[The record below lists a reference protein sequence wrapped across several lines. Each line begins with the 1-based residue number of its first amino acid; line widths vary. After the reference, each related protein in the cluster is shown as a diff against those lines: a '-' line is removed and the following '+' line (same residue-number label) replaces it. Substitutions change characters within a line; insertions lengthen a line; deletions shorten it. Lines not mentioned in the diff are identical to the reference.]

1 MFPTM
6 RDTSAATEAES
17 GTRGLIII
25 YAALML
31 AILLAAL
38 DQTIVATALPTIV
51 GDLGGLSHLSWVVTA
66 YLLATTASAPLWG
79 KLGDQY
85 GRKMLFQ
92 AAIVIFLI
100 GSALCG
106 LSQNMVELIA
116 FRALQGL
123 GGGGLMVLAQA
134 IVGDVVP
141 PRERGKYQGAF
152 GAVFGVSSV
161 AGPLLGGFF
170 VDNLSWRWVFYVNLP
185 IGLIA
190 LVTIAFALP
199 ASASREAHKI
209 DYMGTVLLAAAATC
223 VVLLTSWGGT
233 TYAWSSPVIIGLGIA
248 AVLLAV
254 AWWVSAG
261 RAAEPVLPRRLFRNP
276 VFSVGAGISF
286 AAGFAMF
293 GALAFLPLYLQVVRG
308 VSPTIS
314 GVYLLPMVLG
324 LLVTSVTSGQL
335 ISRLGRY
342 KVYPIIGTALV
353 AIALYLLSTLTETTS
368 STVLSLYFF
377 VLGLGLGLVLQVLVI
392 AVQNSTDYADLGT
405 ATSSVTFFRTIG
417 GSFGVAIFGSVFSNR
432 LAAELAAA
440 LHGAS
445 LPPGFNPA
453 AAQANPAVLQ
463 KLPAALRADVLHAY
477 VVSFHAVF
485 LGAVPVALAAFVL
498 TWFLREEP
506 LRGTAAASDIGEGLG
521 GTSAERSSAE
531 ELERALLRLADV
543 DLRKR
548 GYVHLAEACGL
559 GLPAGSCWVLAR
571 LAKRGGRQ
579 VGVELAR
586 EAGVTMEHGRPYVDK
601 LVDAGYVQRDDGVLV
616 LTPAGSAAADRLFAA
631 GRDGLERL
639 LAGWSPQQHADLAK
653 MLDQLSRA
661 LLGETA
667 DERLIAR

>member
-1 MFPTM
+1 M
-6 RDTSAATEAES
+6 RDTSEAATEAKS
-17 GTRGLIII
+17 SVRGGLIII

-92 AAIVIFLI
+92 SAIVIFLI

-106 LSQNMVELIA
+106 LSRNMPELIG

-141 PRERGKYQGAF
+141 ARDRGKYQGAF
-152 GAVFGVSSV
+152 GAVFGVASV

-185 IGLIA
+185 IGIIA
-190 LVTIAFALP
+190 LATIAFALP

-209 DYMGTVLLAAAATC
+209 DYLGTLLLAGAATC

-233 TYAWSSPVIIGLGIA
+233 TYAWSSPAIIGLGIG
-248 AVLLAV
+248 AVILAV

-261 RAAEPVLPRRLFRNP
+261 RAAEPVLPRRLFHNP
-276 VFSVGAGISF
+276 VFSVSAGISF

-324 LLVTSVTSGQL
+324 LLLTSVASGQL

-353 AIALYLLSTLTETTS
+353 AIALFLLSRLTETTS
-368 STVLSLYFF
+368 SVVMSLYFF

-432 LAAELAAA
+432 LATELAAV

-463 KLPAALRADVLHAY
+463 RLPAALRADVLHAY

-485 LGAVPVALAAFVL
+485 LGAVPVAAAAFVL
-498 TWFLREEP
+498 TWFLREVP
-506 LRGTAAASDIGEGLG
+506 LRTTAAASDIGEGLG
-521 GTSAERSSAE
+521 GTSAQRSSVE

-543 DLRKR
+543 DLRR
-548 GYVHLAEACGL
+548 QGYARLAERCGL

-571 LAKRGGRQ
+571 LAKRGGRV
-579 VGVELAR
+579 VGADLAR
-586 EAGVTMEHGRPYVDK
+586 EAGVSVEHGRPYVDK
-601 LVDAGYVQRDDGVLV
+601 LVEAGHVRRDDGVLQ
-616 LTPAGSAAADRLFAA
+616 LTPAGGAAADRLFAA
-631 GRDGLERL
+631 GREGLEQL
-639 LAGWSPQQHADLAK
+639 LSGWSPEQHADLAR
-653 MLDQLSRA
+653 MLDKLSRA
-661 LLGETA
+661 LLGESA
-667 DERLIAR
+667 DEHLIAR

>member
-1 MFPTM
+1 M
-6 RDTSAATEAES
+6 RDTSEVTEAET
-17 GTRGLIII
+17 GARGGLVVI

-106 LSQNMVELIA
+106 LSRNMPELIG

-261 RAAEPVLPRRLFRNP
+261 RAAEPVLPRRLFRDP

-353 AIALYLLSTLTETTS
+353 AIALFLLSRLTETTS
-368 STVLSLYFF
+368 SVVMGLYFF

-432 LAAELAAA
+432 LATELARA
-440 LHGAS
+440 LHGAV
-445 LPPGFNPA
+445 LPPGFSPA
-453 AAQANPAVLQ
+453 TAQANPGVLQ
-463 KLPAALRADVLHAY
+463 KLPAALRADILHAY

-498 TWFLREEP
+498 TWFLPERP
-506 LRGTAAASDIGEGLG
+506 LRSSTAEASDISEGLG
-521 GTSAERSSAE
+521 GAAAQRSSAG

-548 GYVHLAEACGL
+548 GYARLAQACGL

-579 VGVELAR
+579 VGAELAR

-601 LVDAGYVQRDDGVLV
+601 LVDAGYVQRDDGVLA

-639 LAGWSPQQHADLAK
+639 LAGWSPQQHADLVK